1 LRGTRARRTH
11 IETAAGQWLEERPAV
26 SGGGLF
32 FGDGVWRRGFEWFWN
47 QAEILVGTH
56 FEMLEG
62 IVSWGLLKKA

>member
-1 LRGTRARRTH
+1 M
-11 IETAAGQWLEERPAV
+11 

-47 QAEILVGTH
+47 QTEILVGTH